1 MQGEPVLVADD
12 DPLNRKLLT
21 MILKDEGHEVT
32 TVEDGVEAIDII
44 KRKEFKAI
52 VLDLLMPEVSGFEV
66 VQHLIAHNPMILE
79 RVIILTGLDEKY
91 TGRFDHSM
99 FYAFATKPIDR
110 VTIAALVSAC
120 VRGEPRPSAIPG
132 DETAG

>member
-12 DPLNRKLLT
+12 DALNRKLLAI
-21 MILKDEGHEVT
+21 ILKGEGLEVT
-32 TVEDGVEAIDII
+32 TVEDGAEAIEII

-66 VQHLIAHNPMILE
+66 VQHLIVHNPMILE
-79 RVIILTGLDEKY
+79 RVIILTGLDVKY
-91 TGRFDHSM
+91 TGRFDHSL

-110 VTIAALVSAC
+110 GEIAALVTAC
-120 VRGEPRPSAIPG
+120 VRGDRRPSATPDDDTSG
-132 DETAG
+132 